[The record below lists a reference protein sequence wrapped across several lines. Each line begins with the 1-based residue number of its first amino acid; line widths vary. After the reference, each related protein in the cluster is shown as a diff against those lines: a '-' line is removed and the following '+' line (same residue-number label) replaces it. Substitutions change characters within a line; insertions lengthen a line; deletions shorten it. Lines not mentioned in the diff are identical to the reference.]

1 MLKKHILVFL
11 ILFFFAPKVQS
22 EEKIAFI
29 DLNLIY
35 NNSTAGK
42 KINEEI
48 SERNK
53 KIKSEFE
60 NFQKK
65 LDKEKEKLVKQKNV
79 IAKEEYQKKVLELEK
94 KVKEYNSIIQ
104 EKNNKLAKYKN
115 KARLE
120 FLKIVQSILAEYSK
134 NNSLSMILKKEN
146 ILIGKT
152 NLDITGE
159 ILKIFNKEIKSIK
172 FE

>member
-1 MLKKHILVFL
+1 MDHSISSRNIGNRYFT
-11 ILFFFAPKVQS
+11 S
-22 EEKIAFI
+22 GWTE
-29 DLNLIY
+29 
-35 NNSTAGK
+35 

-104 EKNNKLAKYKN
+104 EKNNKLAQSKN

-134 NNSLSMILKKEN
+134 KNSLSMILKKEN

-152 NLDITGE
+152 NLDITSE

>member
-11 ILFFFAPKVQS
+11 ILFFFVPKVQS

-94 KVKEYNSIIQ
+94 KVIPFIIERPIPNGTFEYWKLRDLEII
-104 EKNNKLAKYKN
+104 
-115 KARLE
+115 
-120 FLKIVQSILAEYSK
+120 
-134 NNSLSMILKKEN
+134 
-146 ILIGKT
+146 
-152 NLDITGE
+152 
-159 ILKIFNKEIKSIK
+159 
-172 FE
+172 